1 MMGRAH
7 QGLRTFVRLTG
18 TLAAAVVLMACQ
30 RPPSDRV
37 QGYVE
42 GEFVYV
48 ASPFA
53 GALEALAVRRGQQVH
68 EGEALFALE
77 RGSEKPP
84 GMKRSGA

>member
-7 QGLRTFVRLTG
+7 QRLRTFVRLTG
-18 TLAAAVVLMACQ
+18 TLAAAVVLMTCQ

-53 GALEALAVRRGQQVH
+53 GALEALAVRRGQQVFQPH
-68 EGEALFALE
+68 RHKAA
-77 RGSEKPP
+77 
-84 GMKRSGA
+84 